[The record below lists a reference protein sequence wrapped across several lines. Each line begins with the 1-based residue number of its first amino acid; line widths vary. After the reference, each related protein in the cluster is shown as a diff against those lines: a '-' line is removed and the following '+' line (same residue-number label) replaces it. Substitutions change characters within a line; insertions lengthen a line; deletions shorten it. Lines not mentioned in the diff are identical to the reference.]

1 MVSNSYVRIIRRM
14 QTLARQVIPKN
25 VASTLS
31 MDLRRD
37 RKRSLNKLMEMQE
50 AQEYAQTPDSEER
63 RQRN

>member
-1 MVSNSYVRIIRRM
+1 M

-37 RKRSLNKLMEMQE
+37 RECSLNKLREMQE
-50 AQEYAQTPDSEER
+50 AQEYGQTPDSEER